1 MTFSLTWLPQVLS
14 SAGLKVSEVAG
25 WHSRGRRDMLRPRGV
40 MCHHTATKDPRNMP
54 TLNTLIRGRSDL
66 SGPLAQLGLAR
77 DGTYFI
83 IAAGVA
89 NHAGPGR
96 WRGITSGGSS
106 FIGIE
111 AENSGLAG
119 DPWPPVQMDAYVR
132 GVAAILTKLGAS
144 ADMCCGHKEYR
155 LPAGEKTDPSFDMVE
170 FRAKVA
176 AVMAGTA
183 PVRPLIPARD
193 DQDRPTL
200 RRGARGDLVKTIQQ
214 KVGAA
219 PVDGIFGP
227 ATEAAVRRFQRA
239 TLGQTEVADGTV
251 GPKTWAAIDAA

>member
-1 MTFSLTWLPQVLS
+1 MTFSLIWLPQVLS
-14 SAGLKVSEVAG
+14 NAGLKVSEVPG
-25 WHSRGRRDMLRPRGV
+25 WHSRGRRDMPRPRGV

-54 TLNTLIRGRSDL
+54 TLNTLIHGRSDL

-111 AENSGLAG
+111 AENSGLPS
-119 DPWPPVQMDAYVR
+119 DPWPAVQMDAYAR
-132 GVAAILTKLGAS
+132 GAAAILTKLGAS

-155 LPAGEKTDPSFDMVE
+155 LPLGTKPDPSFDMND
-170 FRAKVA
+170 FRARVA

-193 DQDRPTL
+193 EQDRPTL
-200 RRGARGDLVKTIQQ
+200 RRGARGDLVRTIQQ
-214 KVGAA
+214 KVGAT

-227 ATEAAVRRFQRA
+227 GTEASVRRFQRA
-239 TLGQTEVADGTV
+239 HIAKTEVADGIV
-251 GPKTWAAIDAA
+251 GPKTWTVIDEV